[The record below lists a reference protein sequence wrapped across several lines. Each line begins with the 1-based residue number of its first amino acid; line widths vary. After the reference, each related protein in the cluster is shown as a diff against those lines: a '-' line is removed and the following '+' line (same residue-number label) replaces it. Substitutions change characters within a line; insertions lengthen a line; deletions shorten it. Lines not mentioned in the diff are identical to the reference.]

1 MISADTSRFSQ
12 FISNG
17 DYEDGSAEA
26 IIQNSI
32 SIRELSINGGSI
44 LNALPPSSPSS
55 SMQIQ
60 DYAVSL
66 IPIGTGPRRYYE
78 LILKDWFN
86 AQSDVPS

>member
-44 LNALPPSSPSS
+44 LNALPPSS

-66 IPIGTGPRRYYE
+66 IPIGTGSRRYYE
-78 LILKDWFN
+78 LVLEGWSN
-86 AQSDVPS
+86 AQSELSS